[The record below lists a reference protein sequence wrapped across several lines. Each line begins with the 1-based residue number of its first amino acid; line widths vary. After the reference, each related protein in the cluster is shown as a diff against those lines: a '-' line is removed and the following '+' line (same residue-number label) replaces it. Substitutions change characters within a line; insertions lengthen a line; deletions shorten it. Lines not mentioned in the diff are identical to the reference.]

1 LSFGFVGRRGLTV
14 KATKVV
20 CESST
25 DTVILLEESVGK
37 VYLEIVLQYKSQKKN
52 TLSFP
57 LQSSVASR
65 NVF

>member
-1 LSFGFVGRRGLTV
+1 MKT
-14 KATKVV
+14 TKVV

-25 DTVILLEESVGK
+25 DTALLLEESLGK
-37 VYLEIVLQYKSQKKN
+37 FHLEMVLQYKNQKKN

-57 LQSSVASR
+57 LESSVASK